1 MKCDLSSI
9 EIAERLYEKGKY
21 LGSLELVLKV
31 LKKEPSNV
39 KALELKA
46 SLCYVIWKSPE
57 AIRAYQQLLR
67 FYGSSGKIWSQLY
80 ALSSISSVYRRLK
93 NFDKAISYCEKSIEL
108 CERFLKIDSPQ
119 KDDFI
124 DQLIETLWV
133 LGEYQYKSRKYSCAI
148 DTYKKL
154 LKFLSESGCLEAIAD
169 AFYKLARAYHKLN
182 DTPEALSKYSETLK
196 IHGVLEPTLYTPWI
210 HYYIASI
217 HFAARDYKKAFFH
230 VEKCVLL
237 TEKIYGKNNDVDIE
251 EDPVYKRAKRLQ
263 NSLKINKFLWNRHRE
278 EERYK

>member
-1 MKCDLSSI
+1 MSTI
-9 EIAERLYEKGKY
+9 ETAERLEGKGDY

-31 LKKEPSNV
+31 LENEPNNV
-39 KALELKA
+39 RALELKA

-57 AIRAYQQLLR
+57 AIRAYKQLLR
-67 FYGSSGKIWSQLY
+67 FYGSNGKIWSQLY
-80 ALSSISSVYRRLK
+80 ALSSISSIYRRLK

-154 LKFLSESGCLEAIAD
+154 LRLLSEFGCLEAIVGALYEL
-169 AFYKLARAYHKLN
+169 ACAYYKLNR
-182 DTPEALSKYSETLK
+182 TTEALSKYSETLK
-196 IHGVLEPTLYTPWI
+196 IHGVLGQTLYTSWT
-210 HYYIASI
+210 HYYVASI
-217 HFAARDYKKAFFH
+217 HFAARDYEKALFH

-237 TEKIYGKNNDVDIE
+237 MVKIYGKNIFVGIE
-251 EDPVYKRAKRLQ
+251 DDPVYKRAKRLQ
-263 NSLKINKFLWNRHRE
+263 NSLKKNKFLWKK
-278 EERYK
+278 YK